1 MTRWRKPHIYSVHA
15 WPAPT
20 AGTASDTRRVELLG
34 YAKLNSS
41 GGPACVANE
50 YVCGRLGELIGL
62 PVPPGAVIK
71 GPPGVAPAWVT
82 LSFSDVPLPPI
93 DPAEVARRVP
103 ALAAE
108 VVVFDVLIAN
118 EDRHPRNLAFFSAD
132 RRLEVFDHSHA
143 LLGAGAGAGI
153 GRLDRVRD
161 AFVVDGASGGNTHCL
176 LDRLTDAM
184 AVKRAVELAQREVR
198 DLAVRRVCG
207 EAERLGIGLAKGDG
221 AMLADHIISRRQRL
235 DQIIRSN
242 LTAFRA
248 IPVADWGL
256 I

>member
-1 MTRWRKPHIYSVHA
+1 MSHRRTPHIYSVHA
-15 WPAPT
+15 WRTPA
-20 AGTASDTRRVELLG
+20 GGASDTRRVELLG

-41 GGPACVANE
+41 GGPVCVVNE

-62 PVPPGAVIK
+62 PVPPGALVE
-71 GPPGVAPAWVT
+71 GPPGAGPAWVT
-82 LSFSDVPLPPI
+82 LSFSDVPLPPV
-93 DPAEVARRVP
+93 DPAEVSRLVP
-103 ALAAE
+103 GLATE

-118 EDRHPRNLAFFSAD
+118 EDRHAGNLAFFSAD

-153 GRLDRVRD
+153 GRLDRLRD
-161 AFVVDGASGGNTHCL
+161 ALVVDGTGGGNRHCL

-184 AVKRAVELAQREVR
+184 AVKRAIDITQREVR
-198 DLAVRRVCG
+198 DLAVRRVCAD
-207 EAERLGIGLAKGDG
+207 AEKLGIGLAKGEG
-221 AMLADHIISRRQRL
+221 AMLADRIVSRRERL
-235 DQIIRSN
+235 DVIIRGS
-242 LTAFRA
+242 LTQFRA